1 MAKKPQMPWKMS
13 GADGPGM
20 MSPMPGKGR
29 RKGAGPPQTPPGRRM
44 GPARKVDDSVKK
56 MK

>member
-1 MAKKPQMPWKMS
+1 MAKKAQMPWKVP

>member
-1 MAKKPQMPWKMS
+1 MAKKAQMPWKVA
-13 GADGPGM
+13 GAGGPEM
-20 MSPMPGKGR
+20 ASTTPGKGR
-29 RKGAGPPQTPPGRRM
+29 HRGAGPPQTPPGRRM